1 MIYYVHIYHRYTVR
15 TEKNEGVMPQTQD
28 PTSQNNK
35 SCWAQVTSIRHRF
48 FLVEQLGKFQGR
60 LWWLL
65 DGKMELVATL
75 KFTTLLPRIGVSTG
89 SRGHQIKDIKDSL
102 WCLLLNFSGKHN
114 VIQSRYHRSTSYSRT
129 LFLSSENWK
138 FFTANKWNKV
148 HETVYPINIISYRGI
163 PKATSLKATCSSK

>member
-1 MIYYVHIYHRYTVR
+1 MILRYITYIHIIDTLSELKKRGVWCLKPRTQPVKITSLVGPKLHPSGTV
-15 TEKNEGVMPQTQD
+15 
-28 PTSQNNK
+28 
-35 SCWAQVTSIRHRF
+35 F
-48 FLVEQLGKFQGR
+48 FVEQLGKFQAR

-102 WCLLLNFSGKHN
+102 WSLLLNFSGKHN
-114 VIQSRYHRSTSYSRT
+114 VIQSRYHRSTLYSRT
-129 LFLSSENWK
+129 LFLSNENWP

-148 HETVYPINIISYRGI
+148 HETVYPINIISYLGI
-163 PKATSLKATCSSK
+163 PKATSLQATK